1 MIPVLTRAAR
11 WLAALSGWRRFA
23 VAAVLGA
30 FAALAF
36 APTWVLPALA
46 VAFTALVWMI
56 DGTARAAKPTRAAL
70 ALGWWFGFGHF
81 VAGLY
86 WISNALLVDAAQFGW
101 LVPFAVAGLSAYF
114 AVYPALAVVA
124 AARARPGWRR
134 VLVLAGAWGLAEYL
148 RGTLLTGFPWNLE
161 GSALAALPA
170 LMQGAAVVGTY
181 GLSLAAVAIAA
192 APAILT
198 EPQGPRRW
206 LPVSLAALAF
216 AGLWAGGALRL
227 AGAPAPG
234 AVPPRA
240 PHLRIVQGDIDQRM
254 KWQPERARLT
264 FETYLRLSHAPPAGG
279 TARAPDAV
287 IWPETAVP
295 YVFDGSDAFLRALAQ
310 GAPPGGLLVTGI
322 VRSTSGEESRSTSG
336 KESRSTSGKESR
348 STSGKESRSTSG
360 KDSRSVSGK
369 GPPHIWNSVVAVTA
383 QGALVARYDKHHLVP
398 FGEYVPLRDWNPL
411 PKLTA
416 GRMDFSAGPGPT
428 TLSLPG
434 LPPASPLVCYEA
446 IFPGGVTAPGRPRP
460 RWLLNVT
467 NDAWFGRSSGPYQH
481 LAAARLRAVEEG
493 LPLVRAA
500 NTGISALVDAYG
512 RVTAQLPLGTRG
524 ALDVA
529 LPDPVAGAPLFA
541 RLGNLPFFALAAMLL
556 AIGWLA
562 PGKRD
567 RC

>member
-1 MIPVLTRAAR
+1 M
-11 WLAALSGWRRFA
+11 
-23 VAAVLGA
+23 
-30 FAALAF
+30 
-36 APTWVLPALA
+36 
-46 VAFTALVWMI
+46 
-56 DGTARAAKPTRAAL
+56 
-70 ALGWWFGFGHF
+70 
-81 VAGLY
+81 
-86 WISNALLVDAAQFGW
+86 
-101 LVPFAVAGLSAYF
+101 
-114 AVYPALAVVA
+114 
-124 AARARPGWRR
+124 
-134 VLVLAGAWGLAEYL
+134 
-148 RGTLLTGFPWNLE
+148 
-161 GSALAALPA
+161 
-170 LMQGAAVVGTY
+170 
-181 GLSLAAVAIAA
+181 
-192 APAILT
+192 
-198 EPQGPRRW
+198 
-206 LPVSLAALAF
+206 
-216 AGLWAGGALRL
+216 
-227 AGAPAPG
+227 
-234 AVPPRA
+234 
-240 PHLRIVQGDIDQRM
+240 
-254 KWQPERARLT
+254 
-264 FETYLRLSHAPPAGG
+264 
-279 TARAPDAV
+279 

-322 VRSTSGEESRSTSG
+322 VRSTSAKNRAARQATMRS
-336 KESRSTSGKESR
+336 
-348 STSGKESRSTSG
+348 
-360 KDSRSVSGK
+360 SVSGK

-529 LPDPVAGAPLFA
+529 LPDPVAGGASVRAA
-541 RLGNLPFFALAAMLL
+541 RQPAVFRARGAAS
-556 AIGWLA
+556 G
-562 PGKRD
+562 D
-567 RC
+567 RVARARQA